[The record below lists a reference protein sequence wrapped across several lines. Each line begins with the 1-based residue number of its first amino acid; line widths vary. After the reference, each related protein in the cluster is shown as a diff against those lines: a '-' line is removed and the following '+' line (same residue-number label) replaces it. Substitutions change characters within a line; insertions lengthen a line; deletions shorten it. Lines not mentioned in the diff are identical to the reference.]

1 MNMTNSTERSGLD
14 EQLKRNL
21 GTRRVAALRASSFPD
36 AGAAVQTL
44 TSSTRPAGSVDVLLV
59 NPPSPDGGI
68 WIRSQH
74 RVGRRSREN
83 MIWPQVSLAQ
93 LASLLVPEYSVEI
106 VDAIATRMG
115 WPEFERILD
124 QRRPKYYLTQVT
136 APTLR
141 NDMLGVFLAK
151 SLGAVTLAFG
161 THVTPMTLETMRPFP
176 ALDFTLR
183 GEPEA
188 TLRELLD
195 HFEGKTPSD
204 PRVAKLVADTKLGQ
218 PRGRGEGERL
228 AVNGERLPEE
238 GKRSTVI
245 GDRLPEEGERLPEE
259 GKRSTVIGDRLPE
272 EGKRS
277 TVNGERLAE
286 DNTTERAPTLT
297 INHSPF
303 TINHFLSLSPFA
315 PSTLE
320 RVDEAALAEAEQSP
334 LASIL
339 GLAWRHQGEIII
351 NRDRP
356 FFPSMDD
363 LPMPLH
369 HLLPLDRQR
378 MPMIKG
384 PFTFIVTSR
393 GCPAGC
399 KYCIKHVSYQNSVRL
414 RSPQAIFDELTL
426 LAELGIHNVHMYAD
440 LFTVNRQQ
448 VVALCH
454 LIIAHGLQVHWTC
467 NSRVDYVDEEM
478 LSLMGQAGCYLISW
492 GIESANEQILK
503 RAHKGYRKEQAAL
516 ALTWAHNAGIKN
528 WGYFIIGLPGETEQT
543 IQETIVYSKS
553 LPLDIALFHIAAPY
567 PGTPFFY
574 EVVENNWFRPGTKWE
589 EVDMDQSTVLD
600 YGDLSAERLEYWQ
613 KRATREWSFRPG
625 PMLTFAK
632 GLNSWEGFKSA
643 VSIGAQTLKFVSS

>member
-1 MNMTNSTERSGLD
+1 MTLSD
-14 EQLKRNL
+14 QLKRNL
-21 GTRRVAALRASSFPD
+21 GTRRVPPLRPASFPD

-83 MIWPQVSLAQ
+83 MIWPQVELAQ
-93 LASLLVPEYSVEI
+93 MAALLVPEYTVEI
-106 VDAIATRMG
+106 VDCIATRMG
-115 WPEFERILD
+115 WKEFEQLLEEK
-124 QRRPKYYLTQVT
+124 RPTYYLTQVT
-136 APTLR
+136 APSLR
-141 NDMLGVFLAK
+141 NDMTGVFLAK
-151 SLGAVTLAFG
+151 CLGAQTIGFG

-176 ALDFTLR
+176 ALDFILR

-195 HFEGKTPSD
+195 TLEGKSPSN
-204 PRVAKLVADTKLGQ
+204 PAVAKIVADTRLVEKSEVRGQ
-218 PRGRGEGERL
+218 RSEVSGRKTPGEQQSLVE
-228 AVNGERLPEE
+228 
-238 GKRSTVI
+238 
-245 GDRLPEEGERLPEE
+245 
-259 GKRSTVIGDRLPE
+259 
-272 EGKRS
+272 
-277 TVNGERLAE
+277 
-286 DNTTERAPTLT
+286 TELDDGLTLV
-297 INHSPF
+297 
-303 TINHFLSLSPFA
+303 LSPFA
-315 PSTLE
+315 VGTVE
-320 RVDEAALAEAEQSP
+320 RVPREVLDSALASP
-334 LASIL
+334 LAGIL
-339 GLAWRHQGEIII
+339 GLAWRHQGEILL

-356 FFPSMDD
+356 FFPSLDD

-369 HLLPLDRQR
+369 HLLPLDKQR

-414 RSPQAIFDELTL
+414 RSPQKIFEELEL
-426 LAELGIHNVHMYAD
+426 LADLGVHNVHMYAD
-440 LFTVNRQQ
+440 LFTVNRDQ
-448 VVALCH
+448 VVDLCK
-454 LIIAHGLQVHWTC
+454 LIVDNGLEVHWTC

-478 LSLMGQAGCYLISW
+478 LHLMGKAGCYYISW

-503 RAHKGYRKEQAAL
+503 RAHKGYRKEQAYES
-516 ALTWAHNAGIKN
+516 LTWAHEAGINN
-528 WGYFIIGLPGETEQT
+528 WGYFIVGLPGETE
-543 IQETIVYSKS
+543 ETILETIAYSKT

-574 EVVENNWFRPGTKWE
+574 EVVENNWFRPGTNWE
-589 EVDMDQSTVLD
+589 EVDMDKSTVLD
-600 YGDLSAERLEYWQ
+600 YHESGLTAEQLEYWQ

-625 PMLTFAK
+625 PMITFAK

-643 VSIGAQTLKFVSS
+643 VSVGVQTLKFVAS

>member
-1 MNMTNSTERSGLD
+1 MNETNGTGRTGLD

-21 GTRRVAALRASSFPD
+21 GTRRVPALRASNFPD

-93 LASLLVPEYSVEI
+93 LASLLVPEYTVEI

-115 WPEFERILD
+115 WPEFERILE
-124 QRRPKYYLTQVT
+124 QKRPKYYLTQVT

-141 NDMLGVFLAK
+141 NDMYGVFLAK
-151 SLGAVTLAFG
+151 CLGAQTLAFG

-176 ALDFTLR
+176 ALDFVLR

-218 PRGRGEGERL
+218 PVRTRNDEGGMMNDERR
-228 AVNGERLPEE
+228 NPES
-238 GKRSTVI
+238 GI
-245 GDRLPEEGERLPEE
+245 H
-259 GKRSTVIGDRLPE
+259 
-272 EGKRS
+272 
-277 TVNGERLAE
+277 
-286 DNTTERAPTLT
+286 
-297 INHSPF
+297 HSSF
-303 TINHFLSLSPFA
+303 ILHHSPFA
-315 PSTLE
+315 PATLE
-320 RVDEAALAEAEQSP
+320 RVDEAVLAEAEESP
-334 LASIL
+334 LAGIL
-339 GLAWRHQGEIII
+339 GLAWRHAGEIII

-356 FFPSMDD
+356 FFPAMDD

-369 HLLPLDRQR
+369 HLLPLDKQR

-399 KYCIKHVSYQNSVRL
+399 TYCIKHVSYQNSVRL
-414 RSPQAIFDELTL
+414 RSPQAIYDELAL
-426 LAELGIHNVHMYAD
+426 LAELGVHNVHMYAD

-448 VVALCH
+448 VVDLCRL
-454 LIIAHGLQVHWTC
+454 LIANGLRVNWTC

-528 WGYFIIGLPGETEQT
+528 WGYFIIGLPGETEET
-543 IQETIVYSKS
+543 IQETIAYSKS

-574 EVVENNWFRPGTKWE
+574 QVVENGWFRPGTQWE

-600 YGDLSAERLEYWQ
+600 YHESGLTAEQLEYWQ

-625 PMLTFAK
+625 PMITFAR
-632 GLNSWEGFKSA
+632 GLNTWEGFKSA
-643 VSIGAQTLKFVSS
+643 VSVGVQTLKFVAS